1 MQSSNAGK
9 RRRRIQKWEK
19 FSERQ
24 ILVIQL
30 MGGGGLRALCF
41 FKDGTES
48 QVVQLG
54 RERVLRRRRKKRE
67 RRRDKRQQEVDGKV
81 IAVSTW
87 SEARAVV
94 LGGEANER
102 RGGSRRV

>member
-1 MQSSNAGK
+1 M
-9 RRRRIQKWEK
+9 
-19 FSERQ
+19 
-24 ILVIQL
+24 
-30 MGGGGLRALCF
+30 CF

-54 RERVLRRRRKKRE
+54 RERVRRRRREKKRE

-102 RGGSRRV
+102 RGEEGAAAFDSCPVLGSG

>member
-1 MQSSNAGK
+1 M
-9 RRRRIQKWEK
+9 
-19 FSERQ
+19 
-24 ILVIQL
+24 
-30 MGGGGLRALCF
+30 CF

-54 RERVLRRRRKKRE
+54 RERVRRRRREKKKRE

-87 SEARAVV
+87 SEARAAV
-94 LGGEANER
+94 LGGEANEWRGEER
-102 RGGSRRV
+102 RGGSCRV

>member
-9 RRRRIQKWEK
+9 RRRRLQKGEK

>member
-1 MQSSNAGK
+1 MG
-9 RRRRIQKWEK
+9 RGEK

-54 RERVLRRRRKKRE
+54 RERVLRRRRRRRERKKRE

-94 LGGEANER
+94 LGGDANER

>member
-9 RRRRIQKWEK
+9 RRGIGKGEK

-54 RERVLRRRRKKRE
+54 RERVLRRRRRE
-67 RRRDKRQQEVDGKV
+67 RKKGR
-81 IAVSTW
+81 
-87 SEARAVV
+87 
-94 LGGEANER
+94 GGET
-102 RGGSRRV
+102 RGNRKLMGK

>member
-9 RRRRIQKWEK
+9 RRRIQKGEK

-30 MGGGGLRALCF
+30 MWGGGLRALCF

-54 RERVLRRRRKKRE
+54 RERVLRRRKRKKKGR
-67 RRRDKRQQEVDGKV
+67 
-81 IAVSTW
+81 
-87 SEARAVV
+87 
-94 LGGEANER
+94 GGET
-102 RGGSRRV
+102 RGNRKLMGK

>member
-9 RRRRIQKWEK
+9 RWRRRIQKGKK

-48 QVVQLG
+48 QVVRLG
-54 RERVLRRRRKKRE
+54 RERVLRRRKK
-67 RRRDKRQQEVDGKV
+67 K
-81 IAVSTW
+81 
-87 SEARAVV
+87 
-94 LGGEANER
+94 GEAER
-102 RGGSRRV
+102 QEATGS